1 MTLTLEEVPPGT
13 PTRAALVSTGTPGP
27 LFSRQLSSH
36 DSPVAPPFSPVAP
49 QLSPAAPQFSPVV
62 QSGLVQSSN
71 FQQAQAIPKPLPLF
85 GMKLVG
91 DNIDWTVH
99 PRFVRIDQQTQSIHC
114 FNCYAVKDRVDLSS
128 LSDVPPDSQPSM
140 SEVISKVFPS
150 AHEESVMHDDFAVLL
165 ARMLC
170 THMSYFKETFAD
182 VIDWHISH
190 RYSPEM
196 STKSDV
202 VSCNYYNYGVRIVC
216 FSLRQIMHVGTL
228 GSYDEK

>member
-1 MTLTLEEVPPGT
+1 M
-13 PTRAALVSTGTPGP
+13 
-27 LFSRQLSSH
+27 
-36 DSPVAPPFSPVAP
+36 
-49 QLSPAAPQFSPVV
+49 
-62 QSGLVQSSN
+62 
-71 FQQAQAIPKPLPLF
+71 
-85 GMKLVG
+85 
-91 DNIDWTVH
+91 
-99 PRFVRIDQQTQSIHC
+99 
-114 FNCYAVKDRVDLSS
+114 KDRVDLSS
-128 LSDVPPDSQPSM
+128 LSDVPPGSQPSM

-150 AHEESVMHDDFAVLL
+150 AHEESVMHDFAVLL

-190 RYSPEM
+190 RYSAEM

-216 FSLRQIMHVGTL
+216 FSLHQIMRVGTL